1 MIQIAW
7 ICFINLLL
15 YTVNTGGISENNAD
29 LIRSTDRIPVLS
41 YHNIKAPRKNDWS
54 YFIAPQQFE
63 AHLKALKENGYETI
77 LPDDIYAH
85 HTKGM
90 ALPPK
95 PVMISFDDT
104 RKEHF
109 TVAPSL
115 LKKYGYKATFFIMVV
130 SVNKKGYMTTQEI
143 KQLYEDGHCIGHH
156 TWDHPDMRKLPDEQW
171 KKQITD
177 PGIKLEKW
185 TGGKIKYFAYPF
197 GACNRQTAA
206 KIRQSGFHAAF
217 QLAGRQDKEY
227 PLHTIRRLLVH
238 GNWTPKRLLSEI
250 KNNF

>member
-1 MIQIAW
+1 MIQIVW

-15 YTVNTGGISENNAD
+15 NTVNTDGISENKAD
-29 LIRSTDRIPVLS
+29 QIRSADRIPVLS

-54 YFIAPQQFE
+54 YFITPNQFE
-63 AHLKALKENGYETI
+63 AHLKALKKNGYEAV
-77 LPDDIYAH
+77 LPYDIYAYY
-85 HTKGM
+85 TKGL
-90 ALPPK
+90 ALPAK

-109 TVAPSL
+109 TVARSL

-156 TWDHPDMRKLPDEQW
+156 TWDHPDMRKLPDDQW

-197 GACNRQTAA
+197 GACNSQTAA

-217 QLAGRQDKEY
+217 QLAGKKDRDY
-227 PLHTIRRLLVH
+227 PLHTIPRILVQ
-238 GNWTPKRLLSEI
+238 GDWSAKRLLSEM
-250 KNNF
+250 N